1 MPVDVR
7 NKPGQDWKSA
17 KFVPPCCPRGSQLLL
32 ASKALDIRSPDHRYL
47 PRASLLIL
55 CRCPR
60 RRRRPEET
68 AGRTMHR
75 PIPSAQLSLVCAFVP
90 IQRSTSFRNTRTV
103 SDDGAK
109 PVVRKRT
116 EMGTPPSPSCSPK
129 NDSFQMSAIGPS
141 IGPGGASTS
150 YAVSVS
156 KRACDMEHVTK
167 RKVVRL
173 SDRPFLL
180 CLKYS
185 PKHAFLLPYLLVSEC
200 ALLGQFSP
208 AFLCRLA
215 SITRIS
221 PLHMELET
229 TSG

>member
-1 MPVDVR
+1 
-7 NKPGQDWKSA
+7 
-17 KFVPPCCPRGSQLLL
+17 
-32 ASKALDIRSPDHRYL
+32 
-47 PRASLLIL
+47 
-55 CRCPR
+55 
-60 RRRRPEET
+60 
-68 AGRTMHR
+68 MHR
-75 PIPSAQLSLVCAFVP
+75 PISSAQLSLVCAFVP

-180 CLKYS
+180 LS
-185 PKHAFLLPYLLVSEC
+185 QIF
-200 ALLGQFSP
+200 
-208 AFLCRLA
+208 
-215 SITRIS
+215 T
-221 PLHMELET
+221 
-229 TSG
+229 